1 MSSIHKVLYMKRAA
15 RIGAIIKIL
24 SDSPSKSFGLSYFCE
39 TLNAAKSSISEDIKI
54 AKEISEN
61 IGIGKIVTTS
71 GAGGGVKFIPDIK
84 DKALCDVQNKL
95 CNLLKDPTRILGGGF
110 LYTSDIFFN
119 ANFVK
124 EMAPAFAK
132 KFLHSGADYVAT
144 IETKGIPL
152 ALMTA
157 QLLNLPT
164 IVVRREAKI
173 SEGPTISINYFSG
186 STDIIQ
192 KMSMAKKAIGSG
204 KKAIIIDDF
213 MRAGGSLKGIA
224 ELLGEFG
231 VEVAGIGVAISTL
244 EPSTKKVRDYTSLV
258 YLGDVDESKKL
269 IEAFPNKDVLL

>member
-1 MSSIHKVLYMKRAA
+1 MKRAA

-71 GAGGGVKFIPDIK
+71 GAGGGVKFIPNRK
-84 DKALCDVQNKL
+84 NKALCDVQNKL

-132 KFLHSGADYVAT
+132 KFLHNDTDYLT
-144 IETKGIPL
+144 RSEE
-152 ALMTA
+152 
-157 QLLNLPT
+157 
-164 IVVRREAKI
+164 RRV
-173 SEGPTISINYFSG
+173 
-186 STDIIQ
+186 
-192 KMSMAKKAIGSG
+192 G
-204 KKAIIIDDF
+204 KEC
-213 MRAGGSLKGIA
+213 RSRW
-224 ELLGEFG
+224 
-231 VEVAGIGVAISTL
+231 S
-244 EPSTKKVRDYTSLV
+244 PYH
-258 YLGDVDESKKL
+258 
-269 IEAFPNKDVLL
+269 